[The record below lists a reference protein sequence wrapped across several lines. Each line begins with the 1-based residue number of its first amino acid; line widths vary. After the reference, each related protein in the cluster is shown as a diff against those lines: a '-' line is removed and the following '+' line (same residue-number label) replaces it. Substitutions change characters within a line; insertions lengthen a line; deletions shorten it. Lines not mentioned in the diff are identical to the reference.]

1 MNKQDNLPKLFAG
14 IIFFSFLVLG
24 SVATFHFHGF
34 VTDPPR
40 SEQSGNII

>member
-1 MNKQDNLPKLFAG
+1 MKEQGNIPKLFLG
-14 IIFFSFLVLG
+14 TIVFSLLVLG
-24 SVATFHFHGF
+24 GVGAFHFHGF